1 MLAHHVLSILTNQP
15 VSNKWKQRIPN
26 TNVNI
31 APQIL
36 DVNMLL
42 RKAACASTPK
52 MEVKYILSDFEF
64 LEETPCFAGVYF

>member
-1 MLAHHVLSILTNQP
+1 M
-15 VSNKWKQRIPN
+15 

-64 LEETPCFAGVYF
+64 LEETPCFAGAYF